1 MANVMFKRGAQSD
14 LAKYLSTGSS
24 QAIDGAFYLT
34 SDTNRLYV
42 GKDLGSGNIKAVPV
56 NQGVITVESISKLP
70 TGANIEA
77 GCFYYATLENVLC
90 VYSGQTHGW
99 VQINPD
105 TNTKVTNRVAS
116 GKTETDFVVV
126 TDIITTKNE
135 IAGELDD
142 NSATDFTSK
151 FAVQGND
158 GVNVTIDTY
167 TDGLVTRPIIKISQD
182 AYTLKSSL
190 SGDGTSIDV
199 TLTDGH
205 SSDKVILKAG
215 DNIDFTGTTG
225 DATIVINAK
234 DTTLND
240 TDGIAKNTLKFTSNG
255 ELVSS
260 ITDSSGNVLTTKNP
274 IVPTIVFA
282 PGTGTGGQ
290 GTEVKFGADSKL
302 VLDVYSTAQVDSKL
316 RGLDAMVYKGTV
328 GTGGAVT
335 SLPSA
340 NVNVGDTYKFVSED
354 VIGVNTVLPGDI
366 VIARGEEDATTGYIK
381 SGTLTW
387 DIVPSGNDA
396 ESDTTYWTESIEAG
410 TKLVENDGS
419 ALGNSKGGIQI
430 VNKATGSSETAYLT
444 VENDPSITAGTKN
457 AVNKVVVKH
466 NEQAE
471 LTAGQ
476 KTVTVPQTATSQEVG
491 SDFSFSIPV
500 LTLDK
505 AGHIT
510 KVESQELTVRDTKFE
525 YDLEYL
531 KITNASSSYDNSG
544 GFAASATIEA
554 SLLDK
559 ASGSQDKVN
568 FNVTSSTIA
577 LNNDG
582 DNLVMNIEWGS
593 F

>member
-1 MANVMFKRGAQSD
+1 M
-14 LAKYLSTGSS
+14 T
-24 QAIDGAFYLT
+24 
-34 SDTNRLYV
+34 
-42 GKDLGSGNIKAVPV
+42 
-56 NQGVITVESISKLP
+56 
-70 TGANIEA
+70 
-77 GCFYYATLENVLC
+77 
-90 VYSGQTHGW
+90 
-99 VQINPD
+99 
-105 TNTKVTNRVAS
+105 
-116 GKTETDFVVV
+116 
-126 TDIITTKNE
+126 
-135 IAGELDD
+135 
-142 NSATDFTSK
+142 
-151 FAVQGND
+151 
-158 GVNVTIDTY
+158 
-167 TDGLVTRPIIKISQD
+167 
-182 AYTLKSSL
+182 
-190 SGDGTSIDV
+190 
-199 TLTDGH
+199 
-205 SSDKVILKAG
+205 LKAG

-274 IVPTIVFA
+274 VVPTVVFA

-354 VIGVNTVLPGDI
+354 VIGINTVLPGDI

-396 ESDTTYWTESIEAG
+396 ESDTIYWTESIEAG

-430 VNKATGSSETAYLT
+430 VNKATGSSEIAYLT

-531 KITNASSSYDNSG
+531 KITNASSSYDNNG